1 MTGHALARGISNLSR
16 VPKEDTL
23 MKRMLTTAA
32 LAMAAAGAMGMVP
45 SQAQA
50 QASITATA
58 TVATA
63 LTVTAGN
70 DLDLQLVIPGF
81 TKTVAVSDATAGT
94 FALSGGAGAEVSLS
108 FTSLPANLDDGL
120 GHLLPIAY
128 SAVHN
133 TVNDPVAGATAFAP
147 ASGSTTN
154 LSGLG
159 ALFVF
164 LGGTV
169 NATAQ
174 FNPGTYTGTVT
185 LTAAYTGN

>member
-1 MTGHALARGISNLSR
+1 
-16 VPKEDTL
+16 
-23 MKRMLTTAA
+23 MKRMLTTVA
-32 LAMAAAGAMGMVP
+32 LAVLATGALETIP
-45 SQAQA
+45 ASAKA

-70 DLDLQLVIPGF
+70 DLDFQLVIPGF
-81 TKTVAVSDATAGT
+81 TKTVAVSDATAGS
-94 FALSGGAGAEVSLS
+94 FVLAGGAGAEVALS
-108 FTSLPANLDDGL
+108 FTSLPANLNDGL
-120 GHLLPIAY
+120 GNLLPITYA
-128 SAVHN
+128 AVHN
-133 TVNDPVAGATAFAP
+133 TANDPVAGATVFAP
-147 ASGSTTN
+147 AGGATTN

-159 ALFVF
+159 ALYVF

-174 FNPGTYTGTVT
+174 FTPGTYTGTVT